1 MYIYIYVYVYMYMYI
16 YIYIFVSVH
25 CYVRLPEGNNHDFS
39 SFLSACPQ
47 HTAQITC
54 PVSQSESVEM
64 WQDAQ
69 EIPSKVVNAKG
80 RFQLI
85 EPGKIIGFL
94 RI

>member
-1 MYIYIYVYVYMYMYI
+1 
-16 YIYIFVSVH
+16 
-25 CYVRLPEGNNHDFS
+25 
-39 SFLSACPQ
+39 
-47 HTAQITC
+47 
-54 PVSQSESVEM
+54 VSQSESVEM

-69 EIPSKVVNAKG
+69 EIPSKVANAKG